1 MNITYE
7 PKVLTYKRSVDL
19 ETKLSSQNFFQKNKP
34 DALWIVS
41 WMRFLPFMEKVL
53 ARQICFEMYWPLG
66 AYCPN
71 IYTVL
76 LQQKEEDETEVDYRS
91 EDGNNNM
98 LQASTVSNR
107 WDPVLW
113 YSRHGYNVSEM
124 IKAPGKVHIFWE
136 GYKILRNLHLTFVLC
151 GASQK

>member
-1 MNITYE
+1 MT
-7 PKVLTYKRSVDL
+7 VSS
-19 ETKLSSQNFFQKNKP
+19 KLSTLLNWQKLVYVQFGQNNIHSTFDSYPRPATKETNVPLKE
-34 DALWIVS
+34 LW
-41 WMRFLPFMEKVL
+41 
-53 ARQICFEMYWPLG
+53 

-76 LQQKEEDETEVDYRS
+76 LQQKEEDETEVDYRA

-113 YSRHGYNVSEM
+113 YSQHGYNVSEM
-124 IKAPGKVHIFWE
+124 IKAPGKNHRHISEEYQFL
-136 GYKILRNLHLTFVLC
+136 IR
-151 GASQK
+151 

>member
-1 MNITYE
+1 M
-7 PKVLTYKRSVDL
+7 
-19 ETKLSSQNFFQKNKP
+19 
-34 DALWIVS
+34 
-41 WMRFLPFMEKVL
+41 
-53 ARQICFEMYWPLG
+53 
-66 AYCPN
+66 
-71 IYTVL
+71 L

-124 IKAPGKVHIFWE
+124 IKAPGKVHIFLE
-136 GYKILRNLHLTFVLC
+136 GHKILRNLCLTFDLC
-151 GASQK
+151 SASQK

>member
-1 MNITYE
+1 MCFNKNINGNRDVKFLE
-7 PKVLTYKRSVDL
+7 CDFLLVQWCVKR
-19 ETKLSSQNFFQKNKP
+19 T
-34 DALWIVS
+34 
-41 WMRFLPFMEKVL
+41 
-53 ARQICFEMYWPLG
+53 LG

-71 IYTVL
+71 KYTVL
-76 LQQKEEDETEVDYRS
+76 LQQKEEDETEVDYRE

-124 IKAPGKVHIFWE
+124 IKAPGK
-136 GYKILRNLHLTFVLC
+136 TM
-151 GASQK
+151 